1 MMEITLSET
10 EIRVLGALMEKE
22 LTTPDYYPL
31 SLNALKNACNQTTN
45 RNPLVIYDDSIIH
58 AALEN
63 LIEKGLA
70 WDAHLGRVAKYGE
83 NITEKFKLV
92 PREIIVLALLFLR
105 GAQTVGELRGRS
117 ERVYHFENLAA
128 VHEVLEDLESLAWV
142 HMLPRQAGRKE
153 SRYMHLFSDTT
164 EVKTE
169 DAAAQTKMMRS
180 PSVLQEDKLKKM
192 ETELT
197 ALREAFEELK
207 KNFLDFKA
215 QF

>member
-1 MMEITLSET
+1 
-10 EIRVLGALMEKE
+10 
-22 LTTPDYYPL
+22 
-31 SLNALKNACNQTTN
+31 
-45 RNPLVIYDDSIIH
+45 
-58 AALEN
+58 
-63 LIEKGLA
+63 
-70 WDAHLGRVAKYGE
+70 LGRVAKYGE

-117 ERVYHFENLAA
+117 ERVYHFENLEA
-128 VHEVLEDLESLAWV
+128 VHEVLEHLESLAWV

-164 EVKTE
+164 EVKME
-169 DAAAQTKMMRS
+169 DAAAQIKIMRS
-180 PSVLQEDKLKKM
+180 PSALQEDKLKKM

-197 ALREAFEELK
+197 TLREAFEELK